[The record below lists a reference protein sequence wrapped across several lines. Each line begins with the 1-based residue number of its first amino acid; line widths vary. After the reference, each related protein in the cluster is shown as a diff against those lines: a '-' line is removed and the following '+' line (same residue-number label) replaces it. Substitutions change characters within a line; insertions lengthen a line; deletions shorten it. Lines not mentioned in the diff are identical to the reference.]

1 MNFPN
6 IGNTSVANVVG
17 QCTSQHRIF
26 VTDNTEN
33 IN

>member
-1 MNFPN
+1 MTFPN
-6 IGNTSVANVVG
+6 IGNISVASVAG
-17 QCTSQHRIF
+17 QCTSQDRIY